1 MYSEASRQ
9 IDKYGRID
17 NPYKIALE
25 ATSISPPLNTKLR
38 DIIAIG
44 NIYKYNYKQIEKDPF
59 KLSLDNPSL
68 EIAGNAASFGG
79 VPLDR
84 VIRKAQNLQ
93 GALSEEAELWQRI
106 FLINGWSKWDVGMV
120 DIKPPKTKGR
130 FKDKFKD
137 KFKNKFKKPFKKL
150 KKGVAGVAH
159 KDGTIEIAPDLSPK
173 EKKLTMIHE
182 QQHQIDM
189 KSGKLNY
196 DKKFVYYN
204 GNKYAR
210 KSGKIMYNGKAYKE
224 GDPDLPWEKR
234 AYKAEKTRKF
244 LYA

>member
-1 MYSEASRQ
+1 MLLA
-9 IDKYGRID
+9 D
-17 NPYKIALE
+17 
-25 ATSISPPLNTKLR
+25 
-38 DIIAIG
+38 
-44 NIYKYNYKQIEKDPF
+44 
-59 KLSLDNPSL
+59 SLDNPSL

-93 GALSEEAELWQRI
+93 GALSEEAELWQKI
-106 FLINGWSKWDVGMV
+106 FLINGWSKWDVGLV
-120 DIKPPKTKGR
+120 DTKPKKKGPKIKGKGL
-130 FKDKFKD
+130 KGGLKGSGL
-137 KFKNKFKKPFKKL
+137 KKL

-173 EKKLTMIHE
+173 ERKLTMIHE

>member
-1 MYSEASRQ
+1 MINIGRVFTYRQ
-9 IDKYGRID
+9 TKKEMRELGYDID
-17 NPYKIALE
+17 NPYYQVAGQSLSAAFNLPGDRLVQKMRNIKDAL
-25 ATSISPPLNTKLR
+25 
-38 DIIAIG
+38 D
-44 NIYKYNYKQIEKDPF
+44 D
-59 KLSLDNPSL
+59 
-68 EIAGNAASFGG
+68 
-79 VPLDR
+79 
-84 VIRKAQNLQ
+84 QN
-93 GALSEEAELWQRI
+93 ETWQRI
-106 FLINGWSKWDVGMV
+106 ALALGWPDWQLGIDDKKSKSINNTVNIEHLKNINLKSYKDLIEKQKEQ
-120 DIKPPKTKGR
+120 IKA
-130 FKDKFKD
+130 FKSSP
-137 KFKNKFKKPFKKL
+137 NKKL

-173 EKKLTMIHE
+173 ERKLTLLHE

-234 AYKAEKTRKF
+234 AYKAERTRKF